1 MVFSDNGIIK
11 KAQEAANK
19 MNEAIINDQESIKE
33 LTDYMANML
42 NTITEE
48 TIPENTTGPN
58 GKPLVEKL
66 TEIQTSNNV
75 EAEDKYGNP
84 ITVPKGFKVVVSE
97 ATTIPEGIVIEDRD
111 GNQFVWI
118 PVGVVHKDNNPEN
131 DVVIQ
136 LGRYTFDTTTG
147 EAMPVQLAYTEK
159 NPTNYMEEI
168 PIENETDDYSIE
180 LDEAREGTIDN
191 NNHLN
196 DLNATAKNLAGFVQ
210 SVKDNSGYYLARY
223 EASYGSG
230 SSVSDWKPLSKVSTE
245 TPRGDNQSSTTLTQ
259 GMLWNWVTQLDASK
273 ICQNMYKDDNT
284 VGVESDLVNSYAWDT
299 AILFI
304 QEIDEANSNYSNK
317 TDENGILKNTGTTN
331 DKACNIYDMGA
342 NLLEWITEY
351 SCFKTV
357 DRAYPCTHRGAQYNT
372 VGYYTTAKR
381 NVHLSEITNSLGYIG
396 FRTLLYAK

>member
-75 EAEDKYGNP
+75 EAEDKYGNT

-147 EAMPVQLAYTEK
+147 EAMPVQLAYTEE

-168 PIENETDDYSIE
+168 PIENEVGDYSIE

-317 TDENGILKNTGTTN
+317 TDENGTLKNTGTTN
-331 DKACNIYDMGA
+331 DQACNIYDMGA

-381 NVHLSEITNSLGYIG
+381 NVHLSEITNYKSYHIK
-396 FRTLLYAK
+396 TS